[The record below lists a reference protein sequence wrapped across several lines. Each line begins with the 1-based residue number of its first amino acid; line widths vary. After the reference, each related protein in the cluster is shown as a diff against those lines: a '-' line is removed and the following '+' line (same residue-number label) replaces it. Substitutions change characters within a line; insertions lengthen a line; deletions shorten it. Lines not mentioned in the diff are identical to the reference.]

1 MDEGRRRASKPG
13 AFAPHK
19 AFQCGPI
26 NRPRLSRP
34 ASKSAMSYNA
44 HTAHTCDT
52 TCQTIQR
59 TVYTGV
65 KSSFSTFVWI
75 GASARRNVLEGERS
89 FAVEADSDVGALQW
103 ADGMHT
109 RAGPTCFA
117 GDSAWRGF
125 YALGGTPCSHRTLCR
140 DEAQLPSR
148 RSAPKSTRRV
158 AQAAAT
164 GLPSTLRKQALATCN
179 PAQQEI
185 WHPSQ
190 AHSDCRRPRAD

>member
-26 NRPRLSRP
+26 NRPRLSRL
-34 ASKSAMSYNA
+34 ASKSAMPYNA

-89 FAVEADSDVGALQW
+89 FAVEADSDVCRGAVV
-103 ADGMHT
+103 G
-109 RAGPTCFA
+109 R
-117 GDSAWRGF
+117 
-125 YALGGTPCSHRTLCR
+125 R
-140 DEAQLPSR
+140 DAHSR
-148 RSAPKSTRRV
+148 RPHVFRRRFCLAVLLCTRRHSLLASHIV
-158 AQAAAT
+158 PGRGTAPIT
-164 GLPSTLRKQALATCN
+164 SLST
-179 PAQQEI
+179 EI
-185 WHPSQ
+185 HEACGIS
-190 AHSDCRRPRAD
+190 CRHRSAIDSEKTSARHL